1 MRMLT
6 CPIRTTPIAIET
18 GQAVRRRS
26 GCWPSPGPIRMGE
39 VVRAT
44 ETDLRL
50 VGCFDAS
57 TNACTLTPSC
67 RLKHL
72 FDDALKGYFKA
83 LDGATLADMT
93 HGLALPKAAISPS
106 PAVRK
111 LPAVVAAKV
120 STKAATA
127 TPRRPARPGRG
138 T

>member
-57 TNACTLTPSC
+57 TNACTLTPGC
-67 RLKHL
+67 RLRYL
-72 FDDALKGYFKA
+72 FGEALTGNFKV
-83 LDGATLADMT
+83 LDRATLADMT
-93 HGLALPKAAISPS
+93 SG
-106 PAVRK
+106 
-111 LPAVVAAKV
+111 
-120 STKAATA
+120 
-127 TPRRPARPGRG
+127 RPGRS
-138 T
+138 